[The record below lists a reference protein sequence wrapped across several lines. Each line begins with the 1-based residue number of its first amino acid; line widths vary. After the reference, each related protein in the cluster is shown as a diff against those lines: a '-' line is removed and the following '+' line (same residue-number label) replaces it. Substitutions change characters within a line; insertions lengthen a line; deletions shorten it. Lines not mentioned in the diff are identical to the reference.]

1 VTPDGV
7 VWCSESS
14 GEAIAR
20 IDRDG
25 KISHTRIPGSS
36 NSPAGLVQGSD
47 GLIWFSGLELIGR
60 ITTDGQVTGWRTG
73 TGSSDIGLPDAIAA
87 GPDEAVW
94 YTNEKVPPAIS
105 RISPSGEL
113 LHHSLSITNPLV
125 NLPGITTGPDKA
137 LWFTVSS
144 TGENT
149 KQFIGRMPSDGT
161 NYRLWP
167 LPDESLYPG
176 RIVTGPD
183 DALWFTT
190 AHGIGR
196 ITVNGDITEHPMPD
210 GSTPVDIAVGTDRA
224 LWFSTNR
231 GSIGRVTT
239 SGEITLHPLNETT
252 RLIGIAAAPDG
263 TLWVADGENDK
274 LWHYTPNS

>member
-1 VTPDGV
+1 
-7 VWCSESS
+7 
-14 GEAIAR
+14 
-20 IDRDG
+20 
-25 KISHTRIPGSS
+25 
-36 NSPAGLVQGSD
+36 
-47 GLIWFSGLELIGR
+47 
-60 ITTDGQVTGWRTG
+60 
-73 TGSSDIGLPDAIAA
+73 
-87 GPDEAVW
+87 
-94 YTNEKVPPAIS
+94 
-105 RISPSGEL
+105 
-113 LHHSLSITNPLV
+113 LSITDPLV
-125 NLPGITTGPDKA
+125 NLPGITAGPDRA
-137 LWFTVSS
+137 IWFTVSS

-149 KQFIGRMPSDGT
+149 EHFIGRMPTDGN

-196 ITVNGDITEHPMPD
+196 ITVDGEITEHPMPD

-231 GSIGRVTT
+231 GNIGQVTA
-239 SGEITLHPLNETT
+239 SGEITLHPLDGTT

-274 LWHYTPNS
+274 LWHYAPNS